1 MRVGDKHES
10 YAAVNQRRDRR
21 KVMPTH
27 DITLLADHSN
37 EPRTH
42 VLPKMKS
49 TTATAKPMRKLTS
62 KELSKI
68 RSEARIKQLKK
79 DGDYTGEYKKKRR
92 K

>member
-1 MRVGDKHES
+1 MAERGKAKKKDS
-10 YAAVNQRRDRR
+10 GA
-21 KVMPTH
+21 
-27 DITLLADHSN
+27 
-37 EPRTH
+37 RTH

-49 TTATAKPMRKLTS
+49 ATATAKPMRKLTS